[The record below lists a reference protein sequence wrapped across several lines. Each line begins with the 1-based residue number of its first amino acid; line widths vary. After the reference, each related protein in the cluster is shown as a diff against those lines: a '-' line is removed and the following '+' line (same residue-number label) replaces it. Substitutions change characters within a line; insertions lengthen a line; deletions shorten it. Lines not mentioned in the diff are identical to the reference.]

1 MLWCLAIPWKREPQH
16 LVPRFFRQ
24 IPSLTRLSE
33 RDGLVTALTA
43 GETYIYVRS
52 ELNPELFIDLSL
64 TVTHSEDFVEVQS
77 IRCTNHSF
85 EENIFAEVGEVYDFV
100 IEVHPEN
107 ATDKSLRFTIYPETT
122 TSKVATVDENG
133 RVTIVDVGRAALH
146 VESVSNPLANLWF
159 HFDAYSGIDSVFAD
173 GNARHDVYNL
183 AGVCVLRDASREDL
197 RKLPAGFYIAGGRK
211 IHVLPE

>member
-1 MLWCLAIPWKREPQH
+1 M
-16 LVPRFFRQ
+16 
-24 IPSLTRLSE
+24 LSE

-100 IEVHPEN
+100 IEVLPEN

-146 VESVSNPLANLWF
+146 VESVSNPLANL
-159 HFDAYSGIDSVFAD
+159 
-173 GNARHDVYNL
+173 
-183 AGVCVLRDASREDL
+183 
-197 RKLPAGFYIAGGRK
+197 
-211 IHVLPE
+211 